1 MRRTKLVCTIGPASE
16 NEEIL
21 TKIIEAGMNASR
33 HNFSHG
39 DHEEHK
45 GRMVKVREISKKLGK
60 EVAILLD
67 TKGPEIRT
75 GKFEPSKVELTAG
88 TEFTIYAG
96 AEDVIG
102 DTTKCSVTYAGLAKD
117 VKAGDTILIDDGLV
131 GLEVVSVEGNAVKCV
146 VRNTGLVGTHKGVNV
161 LEYQ

>member
-45 GRMVKVREISKKLGK
+45 GRMVKVREISKKL
-60 EVAILLD
+60 
-67 TKGPEIRT
+67 
-75 GKFEPSKVELTAG
+75 
-88 TEFTIYAG
+88 
-96 AEDVIG
+96 
-102 DTTKCSVTYAGLAKD
+102 
-117 VKAGDTILIDDGLV
+117 
-131 GLEVVSVEGNAVKCV
+131 
-146 VRNTGLVGTHKGVNV
+146 
-161 LEYQ
+161 

>member
-45 GRMVKVREISKKLGK
+45 GRMVKVREISK
-60 EVAILLD
+60 
-67 TKGPEIRT
+67 IR
-75 GKFEPSKVELTAG
+75 
-88 TEFTIYAG
+88 
-96 AEDVIG
+96 
-102 DTTKCSVTYAGLAKD
+102 
-117 VKAGDTILIDDGLV
+117 
-131 GLEVVSVEGNAVKCV
+131 
-146 VRNTGLVGTHKGVNV
+146 
-161 LEYQ
+161 

>member
-60 EVAILLD
+60 
-67 TKGPEIRT
+67 
-75 GKFEPSKVELTAG
+75 
-88 TEFTIYAG
+88 
-96 AEDVIG
+96 
-102 DTTKCSVTYAGLAKD
+102 
-117 VKAGDTILIDDGLV
+117 
-131 GLEVVSVEGNAVKCV
+131 
-146 VRNTGLVGTHKGVNV
+146 
-161 LEYQ
+161 